1 MAKKIFNENLGVDTP
16 VLVLERRDFFK
27 LGNIVNVSDI
37 EYKSTLNT
45 FELSFTVYKDKKDEL
60 WDKINNYNL
69 IYIPEYNEHFSMHV
83 NTNEENMTQK
93 TVECT
98 YLPVSELQEIKL
110 RNIEIN
116 TEDDIKREDYDPDY
130 PTIFYR
136 DLTGYTKGS
145 KIYKKLKNA
154 SLLHRILDKA
164 LNYKIG
170 HVDTS
175 LKDLKTWFQYSISD
189 TNIYD
194 ELTGEISEDYQCLFT
209 FDSATRTI
217 NVYDL
222 CNTCYDCGFRGEFND
237 NCPECNSKN
246 FGGAYGDDTTIF
258 ISKENLLT
266 NASLESN
273 KDNLKNCFYITGG
286 DELMTSAVSL
296 VNPSGSNYIMQFSEE
311 MYENMPSNLVEK
323 LKEYN
328 NSYMN
333 YLNTYSYNISD
344 TIILK
349 YNDVISY
356 INTYYPNYDLTDNR
370 IDRFKPIS
378 SPIIGYKNISSLC
391 FDCIDANLI
400 LQSSMGKTIKMDNPS
415 IQETMNL
422 LYSLNSSSIAVKSNV
437 SQVSEQVVTNTVSN
451 VCKTIINTSLYKCDI
466 LDASYSTTSHKW
478 TGKFKLTN
486 IEDNDINLIGNNI
499 SITVNNDMETY
510 LRQNI
515 QRTLNKLNTNYKDL
529 RKLDLSNEDFISELK
544 YYSFDYLS
552 GLKDAYSE
560 VLSVIL
566 ASEIEDLKEKYNKW
580 YMDRISFIENEMN
593 KRQGQINIIKEL
605 YDFNTQNG
613 EIYIIQN
620 NLRNQLDIE
629 VFLGED
635 LWKIFCSYRMEDT
648 YQNDNFISD
657 GLDNFQLVSRANEL
671 IELAKKELYQA
682 SHVQYTITSTMNNLL
697 ALKEFQPIVDKFETG
712 NWIRVCIDEKI
723 YHLRLL
729 SYKIF
734 FDDVSKIEVEFSTV
748 SKTWSGSSDID
759 SVLQSAQSI
768 ASSYSYTAQKIKNN
782 TNSSKYVTNWVEKGL
797 DATTTKIVNNADN
810 QNIVYDSSGILCR
823 TYDDLSGEYDL
834 CQSRQINSG
843 LYVTDDG
850 WNSIKAAIGKYIYI
864 NPITNEEIE
873 TMGVI
878 ASTIVGKFILGEKLG
893 IYNSGGTLEF
903 TEDGLSI
910 INNNGYL
917 LFTRDG
923 LKISNNENNSVK
935 NTFAVDPNNS
945 ENFLKIS
952 RKDNDGSENNVFWT
966 DNQGNLH
973 MVGIMDTTG
982 GYIRGNLVCEGTITG
997 GTITGGT
1004 ITGRSE
1010 ININNRFTV
1019 NQDGFM
1025 CIYGDDGKSVFS
1037 IRLDDGYVM
1046 ARGGI
1051 NCSDIS
1057 IAGLEIYRGISS
1069 YSMLVPNSK
1078 RTIELITDDGEKG
1091 IIKCYIDGCCSTLA
1105 NGGDFNSP
1113 MTFQWNGQAGQ
1124 PTWVWGGEDGTNMYV
1139 YNPANFSVNYANS
1152 ADYANGAHRGLDPNR
1167 RVYTGVGDYERNFSF
1182 SLWSNLDGHAID
1194 YGATLGRANARWN
1207 DIYCASSTINTS
1219 DKNLKDNI
1227 KSLTDTHLKFFSLLQ
1242 PVSFTFKDGTSGRT
1256 HVGFISQDVEEAMK
1270 EVGLSNLDFAG
1281 FCKDVKMNSVMDDDG
1296 KITDTQVLDENGKE
1310 QYIYSLRYEEFIAL
1324 NTYAIQHLT
1333 TELNET
1339 KKELSDLKE
1348 TVNKLIN
1355 FANYKE
1361 GST

>member
-164 LNYKIG
+164 SNYKIG

-194 ELTGEISEDYQCLFT
+194 ELTGEIAEDYQCLFT
-209 FDSATRTI
+209 FDSTTRTI

-466 LDASYSTTSHKW
+466 LDASYSATSHKW

-566 ASEIEDLKEKYNKW
+566 ASEIENLKEKYNKW

-605 YDFNTQNG
+605 YDFNTQSG

-768 ASSYSYTAQKIKNN
+768 ASSYSYTSQKIKNN

-797 DATTTKIVNNADN
+797 DATATKIVNNADN

-864 NPITNEEIE
+864 NPLTNEKIE

-878 ASTIVGKFILGEKLG
+878 ANIIVGKFILGEKLG
-893 IYNSGGTLEF
+893 IYNAGGTLEF

-910 INNNGYL
+910 INDKGSLSFTKNGL
-917 LFTRDG
+917 EILNSG
-923 LKISNNENNSVK
+923 SVK
-935 NTFAVDPNNS
+935 NIFSVDPNNS
-945 ENFLKIS
+945 ENFLRIS
-952 RKDNDGSENNVFWT
+952 KKENDSLEQNVFWT
-966 DNQGNLH
+966 DNNGNLH

-997 GTITGGT
+997 GIISGSNITGSEITGGKINIGNGNFYVDNGGNCVLKSITLYSNKVVGNEITDEFLLTNGGIT
-1004 ITGRSE
+1004 ITSKNDGNSQKSIYDLDKIYFYRFYDGGTHSTTLSYDGLTLS
-1010 ININNRFTV
+1010 NN
-1019 NQDGFM
+1019 
-1025 CIYGDDGKSVFS
+1025 
-1037 IRLDDGYVM
+1037 
-1046 ARGGI
+1046 
-1051 NCSDIS
+1051 
-1057 IAGLEIYRGISS
+1057 GISS
-1069 YSMLVPNSK
+1069 SIYMSDENGINIISNNNIRLVSNNNVDVYGTATFHS
-1078 RTIELITDDGEKG
+1078 IIQG
-1091 IIKCYIDGCCSTLA
+1091 IITEARILSYDDYKWAITSSGHLRPRIGDNDASLNIA
-1105 NGGDFNSP
+1105 NGTTPCNKIF
-1113 MTFQWNGQAGQ
+1113 
-1124 PTWVWGGEDGTNMYV
+1124 
-1139 YNPANFSVNYANS
+1139 ANS
-1152 ADYANGAHRGLDPNR
+1152 F
-1167 RVYTGVGDYERNFSF
+1167 E
-1182 SLWSNLDGHAID
+1182 
-1194 YGATLGRANARWN
+1194 
-1207 DIYCASSTINTS
+1207 NTS
-1219 DKNLKDNI
+1219 DKRMKKNI
-1227 KSLTDTHLKFFSLLQ
+1227 KYIDYKESVD
-1242 PVSFTFKDGTSGRT
+1242 
-1256 HVGFISQDVEEAMK
+1256 FIKNMKPCTYIYKNDKYQIPRFGLIAQDVIKYLKEHNYDICGLVGIYKTDMK
-1270 EVGLSNLDFAG
+1270 
-1281 FCKDVKMNSVMDDDG
+1281 DDEDNV
-1296 KITDTQVLDENGKE
+1296 VLDINADERSVSYTIDYIQAIPLILSTL
-1310 QYIYSLRYEEFIAL
+1310 QYILSRME
-1324 NTYAIQHLT
+1324 N
-1333 TELNET
+1333 NE
-1339 KKELSDLKE
+1339 
-1348 TVNKLIN
+1348 
-1355 FANYKE
+1355 
-1361 GST
+1361 

>member
-1 MAKKIFNENLGVDTP
+1 
-16 VLVLERRDFFK
+16 
-27 LGNIVNVSDI
+27 
-37 EYKSTLNT
+37 
-45 FELSFTVYKDKKDEL
+45 
-60 WDKINNYNL
+60 
-69 IYIPEYNEHFSMHV
+69 MHV

-164 LNYKIG
+164 SNYKIK

-370 IDRFKPIS
+370 IDRFKLIS

-515 QRTLNKLNTNYKDL
+515 QRTLNKLDTNYKDL

-605 YDFNTQNG
+605 YDFNTQSG

-697 ALKEFQPIVDKFETG
+697 ALKEFQPIVDKFGTG

-768 ASSYSYTAQKIKNN
+768 ASSYSYTSQKIKNN

-797 DATTTKIVNNADN
+797 DATATKIVNNADN

-923 LKISNNENNSVK
+923 LKISNNGNSSVK

-952 RKDNDGSENNVFWT
+952 RKDNNGSENNVFWT

-982 GYIRGNLVCEGTITG
+982 GYIRGDLTCEGTISGGTIKGSSITG
-997 GTITGGT
+997 GTISGGT
-1004 ITGRSE
+1004 IKGSSITGESS
-1010 ININNRFTV
+1010 IDINNRFFVDKDGTLTIKDADNNTV
-1019 NQDGFM
+1019 FYANNNNSG
-1025 CIYGDDGKSVFS
+1025 IS
-1037 IRLDDGYVM
+1037 VM
-1046 ARGGI
+1046 AAAFR
-1051 NCSDIS
+1051 N
-1057 IAGLEIYRGISS
+1057 L
-1069 YSMLVPNSK
+1069 LVLDN
-1078 RTIELITDDGEKG
+1078 I
-1091 IIKCYIDGCCSTLA
+1091 YIDSIKINSEYN
-1105 NGGDFNSP
+1105 NGEEKLHINSEVISPCFNGILKGGATQLYGRDAYNNTYP
-1113 MTFQWNGQAGQ
+1113 MTFHLEGKDGQ
-1124 PTWVWGGEDGTNMYV
+1124 PTWVWGVGDVTNMYA
-1139 YNPANFSVNYANS
+1139 YNPSNFSVRS
-1152 ADYANGAHRGLDPNR
+1152 AIRL
-1167 RVYTGVGDYERNFSF
+1167 E
-1182 SLWSNLDGHAID
+1182 
-1194 YGATLGRANARWN
+1194 
-1207 DIYCASSTINTS
+1207 STIKETTGLQYTALLTNEGNLRPDTIIKYDNGSVVSETISDGVVNLGISEHRFRQLRATHACDITS
-1219 DKNLKDNI
+1219 DRNLKDNI
-1227 KSLTDTHLKFFSLLQ
+1227 QSLTEQHLKFFTLLQ
-1242 PVSFTFKDGTSGRT
+1242 PVSYAFKDPLSDRI
-1256 HVGFISQDVEEAMK
+1256 HIGFIAQDVEEAMK
-1270 EVGLSNLDFAG
+1270 KTGLTSLDFGG
-1281 FCKDVKMNSVMDDDG
+1281 FCKDIKTTHYIDDDG
-1296 KITDTQVLDENGKE
+1296 NEIKEPLLDENGKE

-1339 KKELSDLKE
+1339 KKELSELKE
-1348 TVNKLIN
+1348 TVNKLKKFI
-1355 FANYKE
+1355 NYKE
-1361 GST
+1361 ENT

>member
-164 LNYKIG
+164 SNYKIG

-194 ELTGEISEDYQCLFT
+194 ELTGEIAEDYQCLFT
-209 FDSATRTI
+209 FDSTTRTI

-605 YDFNTQNG
+605 YDFNTQSG

-797 DATTTKIVNNADN
+797 DATATKIVNNADN

-923 LKISNNENNSVK
+923 LKISNNENSSVK

-952 RKDNDGSENNVFWT
+952 RKDNNGSENNVFWT

-982 GYIRGNLVCEGTITG
+982 GYIRGDLTCEGTISG
-997 GTITGGT
+997 GTISGGT
-1004 ITGRSE
+1004 ISGRSS
-1010 ININNRFTV
+1010 ISINNRFFV
-1019 NQDGFM
+1019 DEDGNLMIKDINNNGNVLYVGSDGIVRAGEIETYYFQSWYAQVEDYINIGNVKLQYM
-1025 CIYGDDGKSVFS
+1025 TKESESWLSCSKEIAAPSFFGDLFTGNLNGCAALLARDGNVDTPMVF
-1037 IRLDDGYVM
+1037 
-1046 ARGGI
+1046 
-1051 NCSDIS
+1051 
-1057 IAGLEIYRGISS
+1057 E
-1069 YSMLVPNSK
+1069 
-1078 RTIELITDDGEKG
+1078 
-1091 IIKCYIDGCCSTLA
+1091 
-1105 NGGDFNSP
+1105 
-1113 MTFQWNGQAGQ
+1113 WNGQEGQ
-1124 PTWVWGGEDGTNMYV
+1124 PSWVWGGNDGTNMYV
-1139 YNPANFSVNYANS
+1139 YNPSNFSVEFARQSWGILTYPNK
-1152 ADYANGAHRGLDPNR
+1152 DYYVAPNQSHLSVYDSIGGHPASGILALGSSNCRWREAWVSSGLL
-1167 RVYTGVGDYERNFSF
+1167 T
-1182 SLWSNLDGHAID
+1182 
-1194 YGATLGRANARWN
+1194 
-1207 DIYCASSTINTS
+1207 TS
-1219 DKNLKDNI
+1219 DRNLKDNI
-1227 KSLTDTHLKFFSLLQ
+1227 CQLTDKHLLFFMELI

-1256 HVGFISQDVEEAMK
+1256 HIGFISQDVEKAMK
-1270 EVGLSNLDFAG
+1270 RVGLTDLDFAG
-1281 FCKDVKMNSVMDDDG
+1281 FCKDVKMDTYMDDDG
-1296 KITDTQVLDENGKE
+1296 NEIEEPILDKNGNK

-1355 FANYKE
+1355 FVNYKE
-1361 GST
+1361 DTN